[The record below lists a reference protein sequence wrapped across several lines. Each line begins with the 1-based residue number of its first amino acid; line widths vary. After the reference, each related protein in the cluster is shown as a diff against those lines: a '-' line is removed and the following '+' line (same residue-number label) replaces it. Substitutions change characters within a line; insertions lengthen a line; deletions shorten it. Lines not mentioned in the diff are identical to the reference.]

1 MPKYLKQIQINVTAM
16 PSVETSKFQVCSFSR
31 NYLFTKTEW
40 GEGGAEGGRNDKPN
54 DLILKLKNKLI
65 EDFSS
70 LKI

>member
-16 PSVETSKFQVCSFSR
+16 TSVETSKLQVCSFSR

-54 DLILKLKNKLI
+54 ALILKLKNKLI